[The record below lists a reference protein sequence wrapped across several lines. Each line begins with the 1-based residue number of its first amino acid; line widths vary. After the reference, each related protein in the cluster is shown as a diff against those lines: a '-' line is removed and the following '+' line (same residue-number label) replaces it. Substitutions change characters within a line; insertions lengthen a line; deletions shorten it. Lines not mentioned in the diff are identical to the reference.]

1 MIRENVNKL
10 TINYLLCLCYH
21 SFSNQKKRNEISCP
35 QAGVGYESDGGLG
48 WVIFN
53 GVGKNFKENE
63 RDF

>member
-1 MIRENVNKL
+1 M
-10 TINYLLCLCYH
+10 
-21 SFSNQKKRNEISCP
+21 ISCP